1 MFDANF
7 IVNALAWANRH
18 NLSVL
23 ASDTSDAVVILIIT
37 NEQCPKLLFTK
48 RSRHLKHHAGEM
60 GLVGGKKDD
69 TDSDIM
75 YTTYRESFEEI
86 ALKPDELVIVGELD
100 VQISKLGVTVKP
112 LVGLIEP
119 SVIAT
124 LVASADEIDA
134 MYWIDLCL
142 FCCQPTLQNFQAYY
156 QGRYWPIQT
165 MGWRYDNEIIWG
177 LSARIVMDLVLILK
191 QFGNIVQ
198 PQTTALLHSN

>member
-1 MFDANF
+1 MFDATF

-75 YTTYRESFEEI
+75 YTAYRE
-86 ALKPDELVIVGELD
+86 PPIV
-100 VQISKLGVTVKP
+100 K
-112 LVGLIEP
+112 
-119 SVIAT
+119 A
-124 LVASADEIDA
+124 
-134 MYWIDLCL
+134 
-142 FCCQPTLQNFQAYY
+142 
-156 QGRYWPIQT
+156 
-165 MGWRYDNEIIWG
+165 WRR
-177 LSARIVMDLVLILK
+177 L
-191 QFGNIVQ
+191 
-198 PQTTALLHSN
+198 P